1 MHFRL
6 DDDGE
11 VLAAGPTPLAEVRP
25 QVGHERHCGC
35 GFELLLDVTVPPT
48 GGELVEVPNVVSQ
61 VVEQNVDIPVHG
73 GMEYISPEPAVFRL
87 PELAVEYLAPTPAVS
102 RLAST
107 SGGVHQTPTG
117 IVSNTSAFGGVF
129 CTRDSGVPI
138 ASDCRGVHC
147 ACASRVRSTH
157 TSC

>member
-6 DDDGE
+6 DDDVD

-61 VVEQNVDIPVHG
+61 LVEQNVDMPVHG
-73 GMEYISPEPAVFRL
+73 GMEYISLAPAVFRS
-87 PELAVEYLAPTPAVS
+87 PRFS
-102 RLAST
+102 NST
-107 SGGVHQTPTG
+107 SL
-117 IVSNTSAFGGVF
+117 IRF
-129 CTRDSGVPI
+129 
-138 ASDCRGVHC
+138 
-147 ACASRVRSTH
+147 
-157 TSC
+157 